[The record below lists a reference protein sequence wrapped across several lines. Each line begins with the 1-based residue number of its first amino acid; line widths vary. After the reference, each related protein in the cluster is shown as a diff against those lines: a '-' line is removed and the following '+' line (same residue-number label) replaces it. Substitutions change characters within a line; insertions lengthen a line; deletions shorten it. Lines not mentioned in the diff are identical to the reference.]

1 MFAAH
6 LSEISVDIILGPKF
20 EALSGVADDRVEEED
35 EKDDNSEEDDA
46 NEDNVAEDKVDG
58 GRYDVEDDDVK
69 GRKMMMLRHVTR
81 AILCEN

>member
-35 EKDDNSEEDDA
+35 EKDDNSEEDDD
-46 NEDNVAEDKVDG
+46 NEDKIKWTVD
-58 GRYDVEDDDVK
+58 D
-69 GRKMMMLRHVTR
+69 MMLRMR
-81 AILCEN
+81 MSRGGR